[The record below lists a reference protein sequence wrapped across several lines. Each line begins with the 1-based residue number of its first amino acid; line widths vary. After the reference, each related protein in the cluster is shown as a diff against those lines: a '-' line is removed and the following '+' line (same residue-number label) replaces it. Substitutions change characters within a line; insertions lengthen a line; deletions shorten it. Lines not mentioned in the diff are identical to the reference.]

1 MKKRSRKITTATAGL
16 LLAAGLAGCSLF
28 PSPPPPVPVPATPIS
43 LLPANCPFLGRED
56 ILPVRIPQGTPKEA
70 IGGVLNSYGA
80 WLNAG
85 SEVLSTWQAGGTV
98 PRECV
103 DSLAAANA
111 EAYATTLFTSHTDVA
126 WQQYFSTVGRMNA
139 QTLQGAL
146 ALEPGAARRG
156 TFELLKEIDSS
167 STDNGT
173 FLKFD
178 AVFRPP
184 APAPA
189 GGPSGGNWEEW
200 DKPTRWYVELVPAGE
215 FLVINYVEQTPA
227 AGYQ

>member
-1 MKKRSRKITTATAGL
+1 MQGPSRKITTAAAGL

-28 PSPPPPVPVPATPIS
+28 PSPPPVPVPATPDS
-43 LLPANCPFLGRED
+43 LLPASCPFLGRED
-56 ILPVRIPQGTPKEA
+56 VLPVRIPQGTPKEA

-85 SEVLSTWQAGGTV
+85 SEVVSAWQAGGTV

-103 DSLAAANA
+103 DGLAAANTD
-111 EAYATTLFTSHTDVA
+111 AYSTTIFTTHSDVA
-126 WQQYFSTVGRMNA
+126 WQQYFSAVGRMNV
-139 QTLQGAL
+139 QTLQGIL

-167 STDNGT
+167 STVNGT

-184 APAPA
+184 AAGPA
-189 GGPSGGNWEEW
+189 GGNWEDW

-227 AGYQ
+227 AGYP